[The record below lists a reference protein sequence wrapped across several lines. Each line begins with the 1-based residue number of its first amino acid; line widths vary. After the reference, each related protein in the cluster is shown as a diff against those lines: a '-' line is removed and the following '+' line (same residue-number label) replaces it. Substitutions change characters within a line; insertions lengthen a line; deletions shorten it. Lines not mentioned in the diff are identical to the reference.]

1 MSNVEQYFHFTL
13 GPVQGFVAQ
22 ARRTRDFWAGSFLLS
37 WLSGVAMLEIQRQ
50 GGTIA
55 FPVPADNYLQWIDG
69 SIQAQG
75 KEAPRQ
81 GGIPNRFKAVSAS
94 VPKDFDGKQVES
106 AVRSAWAALS
116 EHVWQADC
124 LENIATPHTR
134 AIWER
139 QHNHFWEI
147 SWAITSDQTAS
158 AIVDQRKNWRIH
170 FPKAEEGV
178 KCMVMDGWQELSGAS
193 RPGAGKSNK
202 PSDLTTFWKSVRALS
217 ASGIKSDIA
226 EEEHLCA
233 LAYVKRRF
241 VRHFKSFSAKLDTGL
256 QLKGWHL
263 SPGIPS
269 VSYVAAVHWLEKLVT
284 HISKD
289 ELRELYQIAF
299 AVNPSHDEWDTRIHC
314 LQQVIRDAGSESKR
328 KQFLS
333 LDANLFFE
341 HVQDH
346 ARQYGYDR
354 EKAAAVQRKL
364 TQIKHAHPELQEP
377 LSPFYAVLLMDGD
390 SLGVQMSDAKKQQ
403 PISHALN
410 NFTAMVPE
418 VVEKHNG
425 FLIYAGG
432 DDVLAL
438 LPVEDAIPCAA
449 AVRKAYLSCFAK
461 NPEITTSISA
471 AIQFAHI
478 KMPLGK
484 VLGDA
489 HELLDEVAKD
499 GAGRDALAVRVWKP
513 GGVAAQWAQ
522 PWVVALDAAGNAELV
537 TLAKEFRRQQAS
549 VDIRFSN
556 KFFFKI
562 GERFNL
568 LNPHTD
574 AKGKIGAP
582 VLSEDEAVRLL
593 ASDFKNSSDNRV
605 LSIEQAEAW
614 IKPLLHQSRA
624 VIRNP
629 QQSDKSKWTKSPML
643 EPDAAMLV
651 RFLAHKGVDI

>member
-1 MSNVEQYFHFTL
+1 MSNAEQYFHFTL

-69 SIQAQG
+69 SLHASE

-94 VPKDFDGKQVES
+94 VPKDFDGKLVEA
-106 AVRSAWAALS
+106 AVRAAWSALA
-116 EHVWQADC
+116 EHVWREDQIG
-124 LENIATPHTR
+124 NVATPETR
-134 AIWER
+134 SIWDR
-139 QHNHFWEI
+139 QNNYFWEI
-147 SWAITSDQTAS
+147 SWAITSDKNAS
-158 AIVDQRKNWRIH
+158 AIVDQRKNWRVH
-170 FPKAEEGV
+170 FPMAEEGV
-178 KCMVMDGWQELSGAS
+178 KCMVMDGWQELSGTS
-193 RPGAGKSNK
+193 RPGAGKGSE
-202 PSDLTTFWKSVRALS
+202 LTSFWNAVRKLGV
-217 ASGIKSDIA
+217 SGIRTDIA
-226 EEEHLCA
+226 ENEHLCA

-241 VRHFKSFSAKLDTGL
+241 VRHFKSFSTTLDSGLKLR
-256 QLKGWHL
+256 GWHL

-284 HISKD
+284 HISES
-289 ELRELYQIAF
+289 ELNELYQIAY

-314 LQQVIRDAGSESKR
+314 LQKAIAAVGPASKR

-346 ARQYGYDR
+346 AQQYGYDV
-354 EKAAAVQRKL
+354 EKAVAVQRKL
-364 TQIKHAHPELQEP
+364 AQIQHAYPKLNEP

-410 NFTAMVPE
+410 HFTALVPE

-449 AVRKAYLSCFAK
+449 DVRQTYLSCFAK

-471 AIQFAHI
+471 AIEFAHV

-489 HELLDEVAKD
+489 HTLLDDVAKD

-513 GGVAAQWAQ
+513 GGIAAEWAQ
-522 PWVVALDAAGNAELV
+522 PWKIALDSSGNAELV
-537 TLAKEFRRQQAS
+537 MLAESFRQQQDSA
-549 VDIRFSN
+549 DIRFSN

-568 LNPHTD
+568 LNPHMD
-574 AKGKIGAP
+574 AKGKIGSV
-582 VLSEDEAVRLL
+582 VLNENEAVRLL
-593 ASDFKNSSDNRV
+593 ASDFKNSAENRT
-605 LSIEQAEAW
+605 LTIEQAEAW
-614 IKPLLHQSRA
+614 VKPLLRQSRA

-629 QQSDKSKWTKSPML
+629 QQPDESQWSKSPML

-651 RFLAHKGVDI
+651 RFLAHKGVEI